1 MDLFCFG
8 CGEHIGALPNSK
20 TSCQCLMDSLSQL
33 SLKPTEET
41 TIDLTLHYPPNYGLL
56 TQNGDQMIMLTED
69 MDIVYTLYA
78 DCNSVIDL

>member
-8 CGEHIGALPNSK
+8 CGVNIEELP
-20 TSCQCLMDSLSQL
+20 TSRVTCQCMMESLSQL
-33 SLKPTEET
+33 SLKPTEKT

-56 TQNGDQMIMLTED
+56 TEHGDQMIMLTED